1 MAAISVKTGSG
12 CMQIQL
18 FPNIILSCKPIL
30 FIKAEAAIRAA
41 ERGANFLKKEND
53 DGEKQQ

>member
-41 ERGANFLKKEND
+41 ERGANFLKK
-53 DGEKQQ
+53 GE